1 MKVADFFIF
10 APMKAYVI
18 LFVALLMLVKPLWP
32 VAEYVMNY
40 NYIANVLCEN
50 KARPQLHCD
59 GKCYLAKQLAKE
71 MDQNEDNPFGE
82 KKTNN
87 EVLSVLFFQSF
98 LRVDLGMVFTTAKQD
113 NFKIG
118 HTFLAQLYSSD
129 ISEPPEQA

>member
-1 MKVADFFIF
+1 
-10 APMKAYVI
+10 MKAYVI

-50 KARPQLHCD
+50 KERPQLHCD

-71 MDQNEDNPFGE
+71 MDRNEDNPFGE
-82 KKTNN
+82 KKSNN
-87 EVLSVLFFQSF
+87 EVLSILFFQSF
-98 LRVDLGMVFTTAKQD
+98 LKVDLGMVFMTVKQD

-118 HTFLAQLYSSD
+118 HTFLAQLYTSD
-129 ISEPPEQA
+129 ISEPPEQV